1 VEITDILGID
11 IKEYDKLITHECVV
25 ARTIMFDEAV
35 KK

>member
-1 VEITDILGID
+1 MEITDILGID